1 MSFMCNYQEILPGV
15 RESVSSARKGED
27 LFHVRREREGGEW
40 TSLIVIAAFPY
51 DLHSLDRAPGIAIVQ
66 TARRHP
72 LRRTRILARSGFGNL
87 DLILNRIAQQK
98 SISSLER
105 EGQRKEKEGVAIAIG
120 NRDRGIARCAADLM
134 YVSL

>member
-1 MSFMCNYQEILPGV
+1 MFG
-15 RESVSSARKGED
+15 G
-27 LFHVRREREGGEW
+27 REGGEW

-105 EGQRKEKEGVAIAIG
+105 EGQRKEKEGVAIARSG
-120 NRDRGIARCAADLM
+120 SWSWHRSLRRRFDVRVFVTRCVIMML
-134 YVSL
+134 YRK

>member
-1 MSFMCNYQEILPGV
+1 MF
-15 RESVSSARKGED
+15 SSAR
-27 LFHVRREREGGEW
+27 RERGEGGEW

-87 DLILNRIAQQK
+87 DLIPNRIAQQK

-105 EGQRKEKEGVAIAIG
+105 EGQRKEGG
-120 NRDRGIARCAADLM
+120 GRHCDRDRGIARCAADLM